1 MKLSPYIWNK
11 KTTPAIKD
19 TLERLRVTAS
29 VSSKEWFDLLQL
41 SWTEYQNI
49 KLGNLKPNEK
59 LIERVA
65 KHFNLKTD
73 AVMCGEINYRSLSL
87 SFDTGSHAMPE
98 VYSKAAYGRKR
109 TSITSIDFLEEYVGW
124 GLRHDAIRK
133 LSVSERMLQDP
144 FAPIS
149 MKFITG
155 LCDYL
160 HLRQFQPTDFFAMGS
175 YTYEANKNSLIARL
189 FSGLKTPKEAYEFF
203 FTDCMKLF
211 EQNCKYTIT
220 EINDNSLTVEYYTNP
235 NVAAESG
242 VRHLGSVHVC
252 QLNCGHAAVIL
263 RYLGLPMA
271 KVKTKSEVATA
282 EQIATLIRIYRSA
295 VTSGDHSLRR
305 ATAQQ
310 LALRGIQTADLA
322 IGPKGGKS

>member
-11 KTTPAIKD
+11 KSKPAIKD

-49 KLGNLKPNEK
+49 KLGNLEPTEK

-73 AVMCGEINYRSLSL
+73 AVMCGEINYKSLSL
-87 SFDTGSHAMPE
+87 SFDTGSQTMPE
-98 VYSKAAYGRKR
+98 VYSKAAFGRKR

-133 LSVSERMLQDP
+133 LSVSESMLQDP

-149 MKFITG
+149 MKFITS

-160 HLRQFQPTDFFAMGS
+160 HLRQFQHADFFAMGS
-175 YTYEANKNSLIARL
+175 YTYEANKNTLIAGL
-189 FSGLKTPKEAYEFF
+189 FSGLSSPKEAYEFF

-211 EQNCKYTIT
+211 EQNCKYTVI
-220 EINDNSLTVEYYTNP
+220 EIDDNSLTVEYYTNP

-252 QLNCGHAAVIL
+252 QLNRGHAAVIP
-263 RYLGLPMA
+263 RYLGLPAA
-271 KVKTKSEVATA
+271 KVKKTSCVHKGDTVCKLEIDFSEATKA
-282 EQIATLIRIYRSA
+282 RFNPF
-295 VTSGDHSLRR
+295 SLNH
-305 ATAQQ
+305 
-310 LALRGIQTADLA
+310 
-322 IGPKGGKS
+322 